1 MILYLLPYYLPLYIP
16 TTIAYPLIKVAQDTS
31 ILLQQLFIIS
41 KLSLSHMQHTI
52 KGRMAY
58 APIILRLQPGH
69 TENNIKGEHLSAA
82 N

>member
-1 MILYLLPYYLPLYIP
+1 MILYLLPYYLPLYVP

-58 APIILRLQPGH
+58 APVVLCLLAGC
-69 TENNIKGEHLSAA
+69 TENRIKGEHLSTE